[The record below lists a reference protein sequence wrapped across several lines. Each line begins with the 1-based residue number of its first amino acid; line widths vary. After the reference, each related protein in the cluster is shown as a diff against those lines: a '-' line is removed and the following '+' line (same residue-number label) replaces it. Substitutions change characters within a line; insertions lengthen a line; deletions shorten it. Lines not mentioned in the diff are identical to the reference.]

1 MNILIV
7 APSTDSDAEA
17 QDLALILGAVLVN
30 GYVTRK
36 RVVDAIAARHIDILW
51 FVAHGDSRGVSL
63 SNEHMST
70 ADLTAVVR
78 VAGASLVV
86 LNTCSSE
93 DVAYRLHY
101 ELNVSV
107 IATIADVGEASAY
120 QTGVLFARQLAGG
133 ASVADAFAQAR
144 PGGGDMYRLIEKKK
158 TDL

>member
-7 APSTDSDAEA
+7 APSSDSAAEA

-30 GYVTRK
+30 GYVTRQ
-36 RVVDAIAARHIDILW
+36 RLLDAIDARRVDILW
-51 FVAHGDSRGVSL
+51 FVAHGDPRGVSL

-78 VAGASLVV
+78 ASGASLMV

-101 ELNVSV
+101 ELDVSV
-107 IATIADVGEASAY
+107 LATIADVGEPSAY
-120 QTGVLFARQLAGG
+120 QTGVLFARQLAAG

-144 PGGGDMYRLIEKKK
+144 PGGGATYRLIEKKSP
-158 TDL
+158 

>member
-7 APSTDSDAEA
+7 APSTDSATEA

-36 RVVDAIAARHIDILW
+36 RVIDAIAARRIDVLW
-51 FVAHGDSRGVSL
+51 FVAHGDQRGVNL

-78 VAGASLVV
+78 ASGAGLVV

-101 ELNVSV
+101 ELDVSV
-107 IATIADVGEASAY
+107 IATVANVDEPSAY
-120 QTGVLFARQLAGG
+120 QTGVLFARHLATG
-133 ASVADAFAQAR
+133 ASVADAFAQAK
-144 PGGGDMYRLIEKKK
+144 PGSGAMYRLIEKKK
-158 TDL
+158 P